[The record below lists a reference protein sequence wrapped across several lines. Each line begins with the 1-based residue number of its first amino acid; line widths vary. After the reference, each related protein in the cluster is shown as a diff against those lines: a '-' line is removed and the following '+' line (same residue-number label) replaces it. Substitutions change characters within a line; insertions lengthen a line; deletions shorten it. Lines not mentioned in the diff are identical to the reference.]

1 MSNNCH
7 CRVLAL
13 SPNPAWDRISAR
25 PLWVHC
31 SHGKDRTGLVVALYR
46 VAHNNYCKDNAYKE
60 MNDYGHNRL
69 LFGLKN
75 VLYSDDVKEHAD
87 CIKLPILTQ

>member
-1 MSNNCH
+1 
-7 CRVLAL
+7 
-13 SPNPAWDRISAR
+13 
-25 PLWVHC
+25 
-31 SHGKDRTGLVVALYR
+31 
-46 VAHNNYCKDNAYKE
+46 